1 MKWISFSILLLYYMI
16 LYRIE
21 PFFQYLCYVVVNY
34 HNWRIFNVERRPPCR
49 VIREWNIVVIF
60 YFNFYYYKDYCI
72 TLYFL
77 IKKKILHNSFFFLSS
92 SSALPPLLLLFI
104 IIFILLLFII
114 FIIFYFYNIIM
125 EHQLVRRI
133 EVCILVRNL
142 PAFVNIVK
150 KSGQGLFRRYNSIDI
165 FKSLSYIKPYQDTN
179 WF

>member
-1 MKWISFSILLLYYMI
+1 M
-16 LYRIE
+16 
-21 PFFQYLCYVVVNY
+21 
-34 HNWRIFNVERRPPCR
+34 
-49 VIREWNIVVIF
+49 
-60 YFNFYYYKDYCI
+60 
-72 TLYFL
+72 
-77 IKKKILHNSFFFLSS
+77 
-92 SSALPPLLLLFI
+92 LLLFI

-114 FIIFYFYNIIM
+114 FIIFFYFYNIIIM

-179 WF
+179 